1 MADRLRE
8 GNCVAI
14 FPEGLS
20 HDHSEILDFKTGFA
34 QAAFSAL
41 TSNPELKIQIV
52 AVGMNYDAKNRFR
65 SDVFLAFGEPF
76 TLDKSW
82 LAKFQAD
89 SKATLTEVATIGKT
103 NLDKVLI
110 NSKNPDTIKLAHLAR
125 KIYRENDVAVT
136 PEEYVVITKQ
146 FVDLFTEH
154 SQEPE
159 VQQLMQ
165 DLKVFQ
171 TQLDLLGVNYA
182 EMINHKILYSK
193 AMYTLAM
200 LPLALPGSLVHAPLG
215 VLAAVAGRKL
225 GGTDIDQQANFKMMP
240 IIVLLP
246 VVYFIILCISWFL
259 YSFTTAILI
268 LVGIII
274 SGYIAVI
281 VRPMY
286 FTFHFA
292 TSILKLLL
300 FDQAKMRSEQ
310 KRLFEE
316 AKAVVEK
323 KMPHVKN
330 LIRPSSFINK
340 KQD

>member
-20 HDHSEILDFKTGFA
+20 HDSSEILDFKTGFA

-76 TLDKSW
+76 ALDKSW
-82 LAKFQAD
+82 LEKFKAD
-89 SKATLTEVATIGKT
+89 ATQTLKEVATIGKA

-110 NSKNPDTIKLAHLAR
+110 NAKNPDTIKLAHLAR
-125 KIYRENDVAVT
+125 KIYRENDIAVT
-136 PEEYVVITKQ
+136 PEEYVLITKQ
-146 FVDLFTEH
+146 FVELFTTH
-154 SQEPE
+154 AQEPE

-182 EMINHKILYSK
+182 EMINHKVLYSK
-193 AMYTLAM
+193 ALYTLFM

-215 VLAAVAGRKL
+215 VLAAIAGRKL

-240 IIVLLP
+240 VIVILP
-246 VVYFIILCISWFL
+246 VVYFIILSISWYL
-259 YSFTTAILI
+259 YSLSTAFMILI
-268 LVGIII
+268 GLII
-274 SGYIAVI
+274 SGYIAVV

-310 KRLFEE
+310 MRLFEE
-316 AKAVVEK
+316 AKGVVEK

-330 LIRPSSFINK
+330 LIRPTSFYK
-340 KQD
+340 KNE